1 MKSRRA
7 FYKKYVDKK
16 IRITRAIFSLVCIV
30 MFGIILYDSF
40 VNNLP
45 FYYILFSILGGLVSL
60 FFRKTQKIYWSEED
74 QKIVRKMNIIGA
86 LLLVVIIL

>member
-45 FYYILFSILGGLVSL
+45 FYYPIKEVFIAKN
-60 FFRKTQKIYWSEED
+60 FRGIKFCLYFRCNSFNNYWNLS
-74 QKIVRKMNIIGA
+74 
-86 LLLVVIIL
+86 